1 MSKRSINKLL
11 PVWLAIS
18 AVFIIAGIILM
29 CLLDFNYSAENGKKN
44 TVEVEY
50 GVITLN
56 TENGEEQVVDACDKA
71 IKDAGVSV
79 LRKTRQEQVDS
90 SSFGKN
96 VPVKVVYE
104 ISADVNAEKLVS
116 LKQAMETATASFA
129 EKDSDLAVTVHNFEI
144 QAGVNAQSYWR
155 GALAI
160 GVAVF
165 VALVYVGV
173 RFGVGCA
180 LTGLTVCAHDAVLT
194 AALFAVFRI
203 PVYFYAPL
211 IYAAVAALVSVILWL
226 LQCMKLKETVKN
238 PEFATSTADEI
249 IDKVRRENWL
259 LTVCF
264 AGALAVVAIVA
275 GALATSLSR
284 IFFFPLLVPVA
295 LPLYSS
301 LIVGPALHVHVKTA
315 FDKWKETHGKNKG
328 KKKTV
333 KAVETES

>member
-1 MSKRSINKLL
+1 MNKRSINKLL

-29 CLLDFNYSAENGKKN
+29 CLLDFNYSAENGNKS

-56 TENGEEQVVDACDKA
+56 TENVAEQIEDACDKA
-71 IKDAGVSV
+71 IKAAGVSV
-79 LRKTRQEQVDS
+79 LNKTRQEQVDS
-90 SSFGKN
+90 SSFDKT
-96 VPVKVVYE
+96 VPVKIVYE
-104 ISADVNAEKLVS
+104 IGADLSAEKLAS
-116 LKQAMETATASFA
+116 LKDAVVNATASFA
-129 EKDSDLAVTVHNFEI
+129 ENDSDFAVTVHNYEI
-144 QAGVNAQSYWR
+144 QTRVYGESYWR

-165 VALVYVGV
+165 VALVYIGV

-211 IYAAVAALVSVILWL
+211 VYAALAALVSVILWL

-238 PEFATSTADEI
+238 PEFATNPADEI
-249 IDKVRRENWL
+249 INKVRRENWL

-284 IFFFPLLVPVA
+284 LFFFPLIVPVA

-301 LIVGPALHVHVKTA
+301 LVVGPAIHVHVKTA
-315 FDKWKETHGKNKG
+315 FDKWKESHGKNKG

>member
-1 MSKRSINKLL
+1 MNKRSINKLL

-29 CLLDFNYSAENGKKN
+29 CLLDFNYSAENGNKS

-56 TENGEEQVVDACDKA
+56 TENGAEQIEDACDKA
-71 IKDAGVSV
+71 IKAAGVSV
-79 LRKTRQEQVDS
+79 LNKAYPKDED
-90 SSFGKN
+90 GN
-96 VPVKVVYE
+96 PVGIVYE
-104 ISADVNAEKLVS
+104 IGADLSAEKLVS
-116 LKQAMETATASFA
+116 LKDAVVNATASFA
-129 EKDSDLAVTVHNFEI
+129 ENDSDFAVTVHNYEI
-144 QAGVNAQSYWR
+144 QTRVYGESYWR

-165 VALVYVGV
+165 VALVYIGV

-211 IYAAVAALVSVILWL
+211 VYAALAALVSVILWL

-238 PEFATSTADEI
+238 PEFATNPADEI
-249 IDKVRRENWL
+249 INKVRRENWL

-275 GALATSLSR
+275 GALATPLSR
-284 IFFFPLLVPVA
+284 LFFFPLIVPVA

-301 LIVGPALHVHVKTA
+301 LVVGPAIHVHVKTA
-315 FDKWKETHGKNKG
+315 FDKWKESHGKNKS

>member
-1 MSKRSINKLL
+1 MNKRSINKLL

-29 CLLDFNYSAENGKKN
+29 CLLDFNYSAEIGKKN
-44 TVEVEY
+44 TVEVDY

-56 TENGEEQVVDACDKA
+56 TENGAEQIEDACDKA
-71 IKDAGVSV
+71 IKAAGVSV
-79 LRKTRQEQVDS
+79 LNKAYPKDED
-90 SSFGKN
+90 GN
-96 VPVKVVYE
+96 PVGIVYE
-104 ISADVNAEKLVS
+104 IGADLSAEKLVS
-116 LKQAMETATASFA
+116 LKDAVVNSTASFA
-129 EKDSDLAVTVHNFEI
+129 ENDSDFAVTVHNYEI
-144 QAGVNAQSYWR
+144 QTRVYGESYWR

-165 VALVYVGV
+165 VALVYIGV

-211 IYAAVAALVSVILWL
+211 VYAALAALVSVILWL

-238 PEFATSTADEI
+238 PEFATNSADEI
-249 IDKVRRENWL
+249 INKVRRENWL

-275 GALATSLSR
+275 GALATPLSR
-284 IFFFPLLVPVA
+284 LFFFPLIVPVA

-301 LIVGPALHVHVKTA
+301 LVVGPAIHVHVKTA
-315 FDKWKETHGKNKG
+315 FDKWKESHGKNKS

>member
-1 MSKRSINKLL
+1 MNKRSINKLL

-29 CLLDFNYSAENGKKN
+29 CLLDFNYSAENGNKS

-56 TENGEEQVVDACDKA
+56 TENGAEQIEDACDKA
-71 IKDAGVSV
+71 IKAAGVSV
-79 LRKTRQEQVDS
+79 LNKAYPKDED
-90 SSFGKN
+90 GN
-96 VPVKVVYE
+96 PVGIVYE
-104 ISADVNAEKLVS
+104 IGADLSAEKLAS
-116 LKQAMETATASFA
+116 LKDAVVNATASFA
-129 EKDSDLAVTVHNFEI
+129 ENDSDFAVTVHNYEI
-144 QAGVNAQSYWR
+144 QTRVYGESYWR

-165 VALVYVGV
+165 VALVYIGV

-211 IYAAVAALVSVILWL
+211 VYAALAALVSVILWL

-238 PEFATSTADEI
+238 PEFATNPADEI
-249 IDKVRRENWL
+249 INKVRRENWL

-275 GALATSLSR
+275 GALATPLSR
-284 IFFFPLLVPVA
+284 LFFFPLIVPVA

-301 LIVGPALHVHVKTA
+301 LVVGPAIHVHVKTA
-315 FDKWKETHGKNKG
+315 FDKWKESHGKNKG

>member
-1 MSKRSINKLL
+1 MNKRSINKLL

-29 CLLDFNYSAENGKKN
+29 CLLDFNYSAEIGKKN
-44 TVEVEY
+44 TVEVDY

-56 TENGEEQVVDACDKA
+56 TENGAEQIEDACDKA
-71 IKDAGVSV
+71 IKAAGVSV
-79 LRKTRQEQVDS
+79 LNKAYPKDED
-90 SSFGKN
+90 GN
-96 VPVKVVYE
+96 PVGIVYE
-104 ISADVNAEKLVS
+104 IGADLSAEKLVS
-116 LKQAMETATASFA
+116 LKDAVVNATASFA
-129 EKDSDLAVTVHNFEI
+129 ENDSDFAVTVHNYEI
-144 QAGVNAQSYWR
+144 QTRVYGESYWR

-165 VALVYVGV
+165 VALVYIGV

-211 IYAAVAALVSVILWL
+211 VYAALAALVSVILWL

-238 PEFATSTADEI
+238 PEFATNSADEI
-249 IDKVRRENWL
+249 INKVRRENWL

-275 GALATSLSR
+275 GALATPLSR
-284 IFFFPLLVPVA
+284 LFFFPLIVPVA

-301 LIVGPALHVHVKTA
+301 LVVGPAIHVHVKTA
-315 FDKWKETHGKNKG
+315 FDKWKESHGKNKS

>member
-1 MSKRSINKLL
+1 MNKRSINKLL

-29 CLLDFNYSAENGKKN
+29 CLLDFNYSAENGNKS

-56 TENGEEQVVDACDKA
+56 TENGAEQIEDACDKA
-71 IKDAGVSV
+71 IKAAGVSV
-79 LRKTRQEQVDS
+79 LNKAYPKDED
-90 SSFGKN
+90 GN
-96 VPVKVVYE
+96 PVGIVYE
-104 ISADVNAEKLVS
+104 ISADLSAEKLAS
-116 LKQAMETATASFA
+116 LKDAVVNATASFA
-129 EKDSDLAVTVHNFEI
+129 ENDSDFAVTVHNYEI
-144 QAGVNAQSYWR
+144 QTRVYGESYWR

-165 VALVYVGV
+165 VALVYIGV

-211 IYAAVAALVSVILWL
+211 VYAALAALVSVILWL

-238 PEFATSTADEI
+238 PEFATNPADEI
-249 IDKVRRENWL
+249 INKVRRENRL

-275 GALATSLSR
+275 GALATPLSR
-284 IFFFPLLVPVA
+284 LFFFPLIVPVA

-301 LIVGPALHVHVKTA
+301 LVVGPAIHVHVKTA
-315 FDKWKETHGKNKG
+315 FDKWKESHGKNKG

>member
-1 MSKRSINKLL
+1 MNKRSINKLL

-29 CLLDFNYSAENGKKN
+29 CLLDFNYSAEIGKKN
-44 TVEVEY
+44 TVEVDY

-56 TENGEEQVVDACDKA
+56 TENGAEQIEDACDKA
-71 IKDAGVSV
+71 IKAAGVSV
-79 LRKTRQEQVDS
+79 LNKAYPKDED
-90 SSFGKN
+90 GN
-96 VPVKVVYE
+96 PVGIVYE
-104 ISADVNAEKLVS
+104 IGADLSAEKLAS
-116 LKQAMETATASFA
+116 LKDAVVNATASFA
-129 EKDSDLAVTVHNFEI
+129 ENDSDFAVTVHNYEI
-144 QAGVNAQSYWR
+144 QTRVYGESYWR

-165 VALVYVGV
+165 VALVYIGV

-211 IYAAVAALVSVILWL
+211 VYAALAALVSVILWL

-238 PEFATSTADEI
+238 PEFATNSADEI
-249 IDKVRRENWL
+249 INKVRRENWL

-275 GALATSLSR
+275 GALATPLSR
-284 IFFFPLLVPVA
+284 LFFFPLIVPVA

-301 LIVGPALHVHVKTA
+301 LVVGPAIHVHVKTA
-315 FDKWKETHGKNKG
+315 FDKWKESHGKNKS

>member
-1 MSKRSINKLL
+1 MNKRSINKLL

-29 CLLDFNYSAENGKKN
+29 CLLDFNYSAEIGKKN
-44 TVEVEY
+44 TVEVDY

-56 TENGEEQVVDACDKA
+56 TENGAEQIEDACDKA
-71 IKDAGVSV
+71 IKAAGVSV
-79 LRKTRQEQVDS
+79 LNKAYPKDED
-90 SSFGKN
+90 GN
-96 VPVKVVYE
+96 PVGIVYE
-104 ISADVNAEKLVS
+104 IGADLSAEKLVS
-116 LKQAMETATASFA
+116 LKDAVVNATESFA
-129 EKDSDLAVTVHNFEI
+129 ENDSDFAVTVHNYEI
-144 QAGVNAQSYWR
+144 QTRVYGESYWR

-165 VALVYVGV
+165 VALVYIGV

-211 IYAAVAALVSVILWL
+211 VYAALAALVSVILWL

-238 PEFATSTADEI
+238 PEFATNSADEI
-249 IDKVRRENWL
+249 INKVRRENWL

-275 GALATSLSR
+275 GALATPLSR
-284 IFFFPLLVPVA
+284 LFFFPLIVPVA

-301 LIVGPALHVHVKTA
+301 LVVGPAIHVHVKTA
-315 FDKWKETHGKNKG
+315 FDKWKESHGKNKS